1 MTIIY
6 IKEYI
11 LYSSIYRI
19 NWLLVV
25 CFIRKDDKNIIK
37 NKIENKEIYS
47 EKVQKKKI
55 VIKIFKLLDFPFI
68 KV

>member
-11 LYSSIYRI
+11 LYSSIYCI

-25 CFIRKDDKNIIK
+25 CFIRKDDKNAIK
-37 NKIENKEIYS
+37 NKIENKDIYS
-47 EKVQKKKI
+47 EKVLKKKI
-55 VIKIFKLLDFPFI
+55 VIRIFKLLDFPFI